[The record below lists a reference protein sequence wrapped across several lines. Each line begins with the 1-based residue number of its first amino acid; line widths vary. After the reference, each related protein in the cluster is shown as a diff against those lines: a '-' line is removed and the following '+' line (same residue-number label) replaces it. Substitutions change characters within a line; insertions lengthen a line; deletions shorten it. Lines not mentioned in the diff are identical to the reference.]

1 MDCRVLLCSQR
12 PCGQPDDDCLHAVAA
27 AVVPR
32 DIEFDLQDAA
42 GKGPLARCATAAWLC
57 GYSTCG
63 VCGSIIKAM
72 KRWIACV
79 CCSGCLC
86 RSRRKPRNRASPG
99 SGVSTPRRD
108 NSEICQAE
116 SVAYLLNGRATP
128 LSLVPCRDAARGEK
142 VKLLPSDAEV
152 SSAEDLKHEDG
163 NSYFACCHQHRALYE
178 GQAAKRTC
186 VFEGCDREVK
196 GTTRPGLRLC
206 KLHGAK
212 EERAKPTAKLRNPSL
227 AVKPPVENPTS
238 AKARFVPRDDGTLVV
253 GPSSAAAGSQ
263 PSTQATSLRRYL
275 REGKEEA
282 SALRACSLPGCG
294 PRETWEDLKSQA
306 TAYVTRLPRDYP
318 TKARKAIVYLVTE
331 DCPISE

>member
-1 MDCRVLLCSQR
+1 MSAALGACVVAAGSQGTVLLQEAACQLQGVTTRRFAKPSQWRTCSMDEQHLYPWYLVEMQR
-12 PCGQPDDDCLHAVAA
+12 
-27 AVVPR
+27 
-32 DIEFDLQDAA
+32 E
-42 GKGPLARCATAAWLC
+42 
-57 GYSTCG
+57 
-63 VCGSIIKAM
+63 
-72 KRWIACV
+72 
-79 CCSGCLC
+79 
-86 RSRRKPRNRASPG
+86 
-99 SGVSTPRRD
+99 
-108 NSEICQAE
+108 
-116 SVAYLLNGRATP
+116 
-128 LSLVPCRDAARGEK
+128 EK